1 MSKRLCY
8 FLFIVW
14 FCKAYGQEVDPDLMA
29 IKERLDSIESYKADI
44 RLEEDISFIDMPAKN
59 AVLSF
64 DRARGMEIE
73 SDDFVLLPKRG
84 LDLSLSELFSYR
96 FITVNR
102 DPIVLNE
109 SSYKAV
115 NIIPTVDSADFSIAL
130 LYLDTKNRRVAGF
143 EITTKEEGTFKALLD
158 YAGKSDILPS
168 RAEISFRLSKL
179 RIPVNFMGKDS
190 KIDRRKLKE
199 DGPKEG
205 RIILF
210 FDHHA
215 IQLKGS

>member
-1 MSKRLCY
+1 MSSGGWF
-8 FLFIVW
+8 FLLMVL
-14 FCKAYGQEVDPDLMA
+14 FCKAYGQQADPDLMVVR
-29 IKERLDSIESYKADI
+29 ERLDSIESYRVDI
-44 RLEEDISFIDMPAKN
+44 RLEEDIAFIDMPAKS

-64 DRARGMEIE
+64 DKELGLEIG

-84 LDLSLSELFSYR
+84 LDLSLSELFSYP

-102 DPIVLNE
+102 APVVLSG

-115 NIIPTVDSADFSIAL
+115 NIIPTVNSADFSIAL
-130 LYLDTKNRRVAGF
+130 LYLDIDNRRVAGF
-143 EITTKEEGTFKALLD
+143 EITTKEEGTFKALFN
-158 YAGKSDILPS
+158 YADSSDILPS

-210 FDHHA
+210 FNHRS
-215 IQLKGS
+215 IKLKGL